1 MKFGNNLQNSIYPP
15 WENNYV
21 QYNVLKKQLEAGLS
35 KPAGW
40 TERDEGTFGETID
53 SDLTKVFNF
62 VNAKFEELQERT
74 TQAEVKVATFQ
85 EAYNQKAIE
94 TLTSSISEITDEVN
108 QLSKYCRINYAG
120 FLKIVK
126 KHDKN
131 VPYKLRPV
139 FMVQL
144 KSRAFYN
151 VNFDS
156 LVVRL
161 SKLYHSLGA
170 QSLPFG
176 TPSLPFGTPSLPFGT
191 PSLPFGTPITPSILT
206 AMAGK
211 EGLDRKS
218 FKFWVHPDNVMEVKT
233 TVLKHLPVI
242 LYTPRGP
249 NTAESLDPSLSSVYL
264 DNTAFDLYS
273 SKLER
278 QEGAQAIRLRWYGS
292 PSNNEIYVER
302 KIHHEI
308 NKFGEYHDRFTIKEK
323 YVDAFLKGE
332 YTMDRQIAKLRE
344 QGVKSPAEVERFEE
358 MVKDVQ
364 RCIVDMKLK
373 PVLRTVYNRTA
384 FQIPGDKRVRLSLD
398 TDLCM
403 IREDNLDN
411 TTRSGNHWRRMD
423 IDYPMGTK
431 TAYEQDMT
439 RFNYAILEVKLELP
453 AGKSTPGWVEE
464 LMNSHLVESA
474 ETFSK
479 YVHGVAVLLESHVA
493 LLPFWLAQ
501 LEKDSVRNTDS
512 MRGQLAVNTPSISRA
527 NSTADIHSINSRRT
541 SIASGSESD
550 NGASTRSLSKGK
562 QKSMDIIV
570 DNQYGQQN
578 GQYSSH
584 SKPASKASSIGKKP
598 FGFKGL
604 GGVFR
609 KSKGKD
615 SRESSPLLGPSDRY
629 DSVPQIRIIPPK
641 PKKVVGPL
649 KVEAKVFF
657 ANERTFLKW
666 MNFAVLLGALG
677 VGLFNAGDN
686 IGRFA
691 GIILAVTALI
701 TLVYSIWLYEKRLTM
716 LRNKDP
722 GPYDEP
728 VMPTLM
734 CVCML
739 TAISLNFYLKSTVKS
754 KP

>member
-1 MKFGNNLQNSIYPP
+1 MKFGDNLQDSIYAP
-15 WENNYV
+15 WKDNYV
-21 QYNVLKKQLEAGLS
+21 QYNPLKKQLEDGLS

-40 TERDEGTFGETID
+40 TERDEGIFGQTLD

-62 VNAKFEELQERT
+62 VTEKFEELQERT
-74 TQAEVKVATFQ
+74 SKAELKVATFH
-85 EAYNQKAIE
+85 ESYNQKAME
-94 TLTSSISEITDEVN
+94 ALTASISEITDEVN
-108 QLSKYCRINYAG
+108 QLSKYCRTNYAG

-170 QSLPFG
+170 E
-176 TPSLPFGTPSLPFGT
+176 
-191 PSLPFGTPITPSILT
+191 SLPFGTPITPSVLT
-206 AMAGK
+206 TMASQ

-242 LYTPRGP
+242 LYTPRGL

-264 DNTAFDLYS
+264 DNSAFDLYN

-278 QEGAQAIRLRWYGS
+278 KEGARAIRLRWYGS
-292 PSNNEIYVER
+292 PSNNEISVER

-308 NKFGEYHDRFTIKEK
+308 NKFGEYHDRFIIKEK

-332 YTMDRQIAKLRE
+332 YTMDRQVAKLRE
-344 QGVKSPAEVERFEE
+344 QGVKSAAEIEQFEE

-364 RCIVDMKLK
+364 KCIVDMKLK

-411 TTRSGNHWRRMD
+411 TTRSGSHWRRMD
-423 IDYPMGTK
+423 IDYPVAPK
-431 TAYEQDMT
+431 TTIEHDMT

-453 AGKSTPGWVEE
+453 AGKATPAWVNE
-464 LMNSHLVESA
+464 LMSSHLVESA
-474 ETFSK
+474 ESFSK

-501 LEKDSVRNTDS
+501 LEKETVRTADS
-512 MRGQLAVNTPSISRA
+512 MRGQLAADTPSISRA
-527 NSTADIHSINSRRT
+527 GSTAEIHSINSRRS
-541 SIASGSESD
+541 SIASRSESE
-550 NGASTRSLSKGK
+550 NGASTRSSSKGK
-562 QKSMDIIV
+562 GKSMDIVV
-570 DNQYGQQN
+570 DSQYGQNGN
-578 GQYSSH
+578 GQYGSS
-584 SKPASKASSIGKKP
+584 SKPSSRPGSIGKKS

-609 KSKGKD
+609 KSGKGKD
-615 SRESSPLLGPSDRY
+615 SRETSPLLGPSDHH
-629 DSVPQIRIIPPK
+629 DAVPQIRIIPPK

-666 MNFAVLLGALG
+666 MNFAVLLGTLG
-677 VGLFNAGDN
+677 IGLFNAGDN

-691 GIILAVTALI
+691 GILLSITALA
-701 TLVYSIWLYEKRLTM
+701 TFVYSIWLYERRLTM

-734 CVCML
+734 CVCLL
-739 TAISLNFYLKSTVKS
+739 TAISLNFYLKSSVKS

>member
-1 MKFGNNLQNSIYPP
+1 MKFGDNLEDSIYPQ
-15 WENNYV
+15 WKDNYV
-21 QYNVLKKQLEAGLS
+21 QYNALKKQLEVGLS
-35 KPAGW
+35 NPAGW
-40 TERDEGTFGETID
+40 TERDEGIFGQTLD

-74 TQAEVKVATFQ
+74 TKAELRVATFQ

-94 TLTSSISEITDEVN
+94 SLTTAISEITDEVN
-108 QLSKYCRINYAG
+108 QLSKYCRTNYAG

-144 KSRAFYN
+144 KSRAFYK

-170 QSLPFG
+170 ESL
-176 TPSLPFGTPSLPFGT
+176 T
-191 PSLPFGTPITPSILT
+191 FGTPITPSTLT
-206 AMAGK
+206 TMANQAGV
-211 EGLDRKS
+211 DRKS

-249 NTAESLDPSLSSVYL
+249 NTSESLDPSLSSVYL
-264 DNTAFDLYS
+264 DNSTFDLYN

-278 QEGAQAIRLRWYGS
+278 KEGAQAIRLKWYGN
-292 PSNNEIYVER
+292 PSNNEIFVER
-302 KIHHEI
+302 KIHHEV
-308 NKFGEYHDRFTIKEK
+308 NKFGEYHDRFSIKEK
-323 YVDAFLKGE
+323 YVDAFLKGD
-332 YTMDRQIAKLRE
+332 YTMDRQVAKLRE
-344 QGVKSPAEVERFEE
+344 QGVKSAVEIEQFDE

-364 RCIVDMKLK
+364 KCITDMKLK

-411 TTRSGNHWRRMD
+411 VSRSGSHWRRMD
-423 IDYPMGTK
+423 IDYPMESK
-431 TAYEQDMT
+431 TRYEHDMT

-453 AGKSTPGWVEE
+453 SGKATPAWVDE

-474 ETFSK
+474 ESFSK

-501 LEKDSVRNTDS
+501 LEKETVRAPDT
-512 MRGQLAVNTPSISRA
+512 MHGQLADHHSISRA
-527 NSTADIHSINSRRT
+527 TSTAEIHSINSRR
-541 SIASGSESD
+541 SSVASGSDSD
-550 NGASTRSLSKGK
+550 NGASTRSLTKGK
-562 QKSMDIIV
+562 QRSMDVVV
-570 DNQYGQQN
+570 DSQYGN
-578 GQYSSH
+578 RNDASDTHYGSSR
-584 SKPASKASSIGKKP
+584 PASSRASSIGKKS

-604 GGVFR
+604 GGVFKR
-609 KSKGKD
+609 SKKD
-615 SRESSPLLGPSDRY
+615 TRENSPLLGPNDH
-629 DSVPQIRIIPPK
+629 DVPQIRIIPPK
-641 PKKVVGPL
+641 PKKVVGVL

-666 MNFAVLLGALG
+666 MNFAVLLGTLG

-691 GIILAVTALI
+691 GILLAITALV
-701 TLVYSIWLYEKRLTM
+701 TLVYSIWLYERRLTM

-734 CVCML
+734 CACML
-739 TAISLNFYLKSTVKS
+739 TAIGINFYLKSNVKP

>member
-1 MKFGNNLQNSIYPP
+1 MKFGDNLQDSIYPA
-15 WENNYV
+15 WKDNYV
-21 QYNVLKKQLEAGLS
+21 QYNALKKQLEDGLS

-40 TERDEGTFGETID
+40 TERDEGIFGQTLD
-53 SDLTKVFNF
+53 SDLTKIFNF
-62 VNAKFEELQERT
+62 VNEMFEGLQERT
-74 TQAEVKVATFQ
+74 TKAEASVGVFQ
-85 EAYNQKAIE
+85 QAYNQKAIE
-94 TLTSSISEITDEVN
+94 SLTTTISDITEEVN
-108 QLSKYCRINYAG
+108 QLSKYCRTNYAG

-131 VPYKLRPV
+131 VPYRLRPV

-161 SKLYHSLGA
+161 SKLYHTLGGESL
-170 QSLPFG
+170 LV
-176 TPSLPFGTPSLPFGT
+176 
-191 PSLPFGTPITPSILT
+191 GTPITPSVLT
-206 AMAGK
+206 GMMYK
-211 EGLDRKS
+211 EGLDRRS

-242 LYTPRGP
+242 VYTPRGP
-249 NTAESLDPSLSSVYL
+249 NTAESLDPSLSAVYL
-264 DNTAFDLYS
+264 DNSAFDLYN
-273 SKLER
+273 SKLEHK
-278 QEGAQAIRLRWYGS
+278 EGAQAIRLRWYGG
-292 PSNNEIYVER
+292 PSNNEVFVER
-302 KIHHEI
+302 KIHHEV
-308 NKFGEYHDRFTIKEK
+308 NRFGEYHDRFSIKEK
-323 YVDAFLKGE
+323 YIDAFLKGE
-332 YTMDRQIAKLRE
+332 YTMERQVAKQRE
-344 QGVKSPAEVERFEE
+344 QGVKSPAEIEQFDE

-364 RCIVDMKLK
+364 KCIVDMKLK

-411 TTRSGNHWRRMD
+411 TARSGNHWRRMD
-423 IDYPMGTK
+423 INYPIAAK
-431 TAYEQDMT
+431 TAYENDMT

-453 AGKSTPGWVEE
+453 AGKATPSWVEE

-474 ETFSK
+474 ESFSK

-501 LEKDSVRNTDS
+501 LEESKNVRTPDA
-512 MRGQLAVNTPSISRA
+512 MRGQLTGNTPSISRA
-527 NSTADIHSINSRRT
+527 GSTADIHSINSRRS
-541 SIASGSESD
+541 SIASRSDSE
-550 NGASTRSLSKGK
+550 NGTSTRSLSKGK
-562 QKSMDIIV
+562 QKSMDIVV
-570 DNQYGQQN
+570 DSQYGQDGAQN
-578 GQYSSH
+578 GHRQYGST
-584 SKPASKASSIGKKP
+584 SKPASRASSLGKKS
-598 FGFKGL
+598 FGFKGF
-604 GGVFR
+604 GGVFK
-609 KSKGKD
+609 KSGKGGRG
-615 SRESSPLLGPSDRY
+615 SHESSPLLGPNNNYQDA
-629 DSVPQIRIIPPK
+629 VPQIKIIPPM
-641 PKKVVGPL
+641 PKKVVGTL

-666 MNFAVLLGALG
+666 MNFAVLLGTLG
-677 VGLFNAGDN
+677 IGLFNAADN

-691 GIILAVTALI
+691 GILLSITALM
-701 TLVYSIWLYEKRLTM
+701 TLVYAIWLYERRLTM

-734 CVCML
+734 CACML
-739 TAISLNFYLKSTVKS
+739 VAISLNFYLKANVKP

>member
-1 MKFGNNLQNSIYPP
+1 MKFGDNLQDSIYSP
-15 WENNYV
+15 WKDNYV
-21 QYNVLKKQLEAGLS
+21 QYNALKKQLEDGLF
-35 KPAGW
+35 KHAGW
-40 TERDEGTFGETID
+40 TERDEGIFGETLD
-53 SDLTKVFNF
+53 GDLTKVFNF
-62 VNAKFEELQERT
+62 VTSKFEELQERT
-74 TQAEVKVATFQ
+74 TQAELKVATFQ
-85 EAYNQKAIE
+85 DAYNQKALE
-94 TLTSSISEITDEVN
+94 TLTSSISEVTEEVN
-108 QLSKYCRINYAG
+108 QLSKYCRTNYAG
-120 FLKIVK
+120 FLKIIK

-144 KSRAFYN
+144 KSRAFYS

-170 QSLPFG
+170 ESLP
-176 TPSLPFGTPSLPFGT
+176 S
-191 PSLPFGTPITPSILT
+191 GTPITPSVLTGILN
-206 AMAGK
+206 K
-211 EGLDRKS
+211 EGLDRAS

-233 TVLKHLPVI
+233 TVLKHLPVV
-242 LYTPRGP
+242 LYTPPGP

-264 DNTAFDLYS
+264 DNSAFDLYN

-278 QEGAQAIRLRWYGS
+278 KEGAQAIRLRWYGS
-292 PSNNEIYVER
+292 PSNNEIFVER

-323 YVDAFLKGE
+323 YVDAFLKGD

-344 QGVKSPAEVERFEE
+344 QGVKSAAEIEQYGE

-364 RCIVDMKLK
+364 KCIVDMKLRS
-373 PVLRTVYNRTA
+373 VLRTVYNRTA

-423 IDYPMGTK
+423 IDYPMGPK

-453 AGKSTPGWVEE
+453 VGKTTPAWVEE

-474 ETFSK
+474 ESFSK
-479 YVHGVAVLLESHVA
+479 YVHGVAMLLESHVA

-501 LEKDSVRNTDS
+501 LEKESIKAPES
-512 MRGQLAVNTPSISRA
+512 MRGQLASGTPSLSRA
-527 NSTADIHSINSRRT
+527 ASTTEIHSINSRRS
-541 SIASGSESD
+541 SISSRSDSD

-562 QKSMDIIV
+562 HRSVDVVV
-570 DNQYGQQN
+570 DNQYGAQN
-578 GQYSSH
+578 GQGHYGSTP
-584 SKPASKASSIGKKP
+584 KQPASRVSSISKKS

-604 GGVFR
+604 GGVFKR
-609 KSKGKD
+609 GGKGKD
-615 SRESSPLLGPSDRY
+615 SHESSPLLGHSDV
-629 DSVPQIRIIPPK
+629 DSVPKVKIIPPK

-666 MNFAVLLGALG
+666 MNFAILLGTLG
-677 VGLFNAGDN
+677 MGLFNGANN

-691 GIILAVTALI
+691 GIILAITALA
-701 TLVYSIWLYEKRLTM
+701 TLVYAIWLYERRLTM

-739 TAISLNFYLKSTVKS
+739 SAISLNFYLSSNIKS

>member
-1 MKFGNNLQNSIYPP
+1 MKFGDNLAESIYPQ
-15 WENNYV
+15 WKDNYV
-21 QYNVLKKQLEAGLS
+21 QYNALKKQLEEGLF

-40 TERDEGTFGETID
+40 TERDEGIFGQTLD
-53 SDLTKVFNF
+53 NDLTKVYNF
-62 VNAKFEELQERT
+62 VNEKFEELQERT
-74 TQAEVKVATFQ
+74 TKAELRVATFQ

-94 TLTSSISEITDEVN
+94 SLTSAISEITDEVN
-108 QLSKYCRINYAG
+108 QLSKYCRTNYAG

-144 KSRAFYN
+144 KSRTFYN

-161 SKLYHSLGA
+161 SKLYHSLG
-170 QSLPFG
+170 QE
-176 TPSLPFGTPSLPFGT
+176 T
-191 PSLPFGTPITPSILT
+191 LPFGTPITPSAL
-206 AMAGK
+206 AGLAK
-211 EGLDRKS
+211 QGGLDRKS

-264 DNTAFDLYS
+264 DNSAFDLYN

-278 QEGAQAIRLRWYGS
+278 KEGAQAIRLRWYGG
-292 PSNNEIYVER
+292 PSNSEIFVER
-302 KIHHEI
+302 KIHYEV
-308 NKFGEYHDRFTIKEK
+308 NKFGEYHDRFSIKEK
-323 YVDAFLKGE
+323 YVDAFLKGD
-332 YTMDRQIAKLRE
+332 YTMDRQFAKLRE
-344 QGVKSPAEVERFEE
+344 QGVKSAAEIEQYEE
-358 MVKDVQ
+358 MVKDIQ
-364 RCIVDMKLK
+364 KCIVDMKLK

-398 TDLCM
+398 SDLCM

-411 TTRSGNHWRRMD
+411 KSRSGNHWRRMD
-423 IDYPMGTK
+423 IDYPLAPK
-431 TAYEQDMT
+431 TTYEQDMT
-439 RFNYAILEVKLELP
+439 RFNYAILEVKMELP
-453 AGKSTPGWVEE
+453 PGKVTPAWVVE

-474 ETFSK
+474 ESFSK

-501 LEKDSVRNTDS
+501 LEKEAVRAPDS
-512 MRGQLAVNTPSISRA
+512 MRGQLTGDTPSISRA
-527 NSTADIHSINSRRT
+527 GSTAEIQSINSRRS
-541 SIASGSESD
+541 SIVSRSESE

-562 QKSMDIIV
+562 QRQALDVVV
-570 DNQYGQQN
+570 DSRYGQHRADN
-578 GQYSSH
+578 GYGPYNSS
-584 SKPASKASSIGKKP
+584 SRPASSRASSIGKKP

-604 GGVFR
+604 GGIFR
-609 KSKGKD
+609 RSRKGAD
-615 SRESSPLLGPSDRY
+615 SLESNPLLDPSQSDNG
-629 DSVPQIRIIPPK
+629 SIPQIRIIPPK
-641 PKKVVGPL
+641 PKKVLGVL

-666 MNFAVLLGALG
+666 MNISVLLGTLG
-677 VGLFNAGDN
+677 VSLFNASDN

-691 GIILAVTALI
+691 GILLALTALV

-716 LRNKDP
+716 LRNRDP

-728 VMPTLM
+728 VMPTLL
-734 CVCML
+734 CACML
-739 TAISLNFYLKSTVKS
+739 TAISLNFYLKSNMKS

>member
-1 MKFGNNLQNSIYPP
+1 MKFGDNLENSTYAP
-15 WENNYV
+15 WKDYYV
-21 QYNVLKKQLEAGLS
+21 QYNDLKKQLEDGLY
-35 KPAGW
+35 KPSGW
-40 TERDEGTFGETID
+40 TERDEGIFGATLD
-53 SDLTKVFNF
+53 GDLTKVFNF
-62 VNAKFEELQERT
+62 VNSKFEELQERT
-74 TQAEVKVATFQ
+74 TNAELKVATFQ
-85 EAYNQKAIE
+85 EAYNQKALE
-94 TLTSSISEITDEVN
+94 TLTSSISEVTDEVN
-108 QLSKYCRINYAG
+108 QLSKYCRTNYAG

-131 VPYKLRPV
+131 VPYRLRPV

-161 SKLYHSLGA
+161 SKLYHSLGGE
-170 QSLPFG
+170 SLP
-176 TPSLPFGTPSLPFGT
+176 L
-191 PSLPFGTPITPSILT
+191 GTPITPSALT
-206 AMAGK
+206 VRMNK

-233 TVLKHLPVI
+233 TVLKHLPVV

-264 DNTAFDLYS
+264 DNTAFDLYN

-292 PSNNEIYVER
+292 PSNNEIFVER

-308 NKFGEYHDRFTIKEK
+308 NKFGEYHDRFTVKEK
-323 YVDAFLKGE
+323 YVDSFLKGE
-332 YTMDRQIAKLRE
+332 YTMDRHIAKLRE
-344 QGVKSPAEVERFEE
+344 QGGKSAAEIDQYEE

-364 RCIVDMKLK
+364 KCIVDMKLK

-398 TDLCM
+398 SDLCM

-423 IDYPMGTK
+423 IDYPMGSK
-431 TAYEQDMT
+431 TAYENDMT

-453 AGKSTPGWVEE
+453 IGQATPSWVDE

-474 ETFSK
+474 ESFSK

-501 LEKDSVRNTDS
+501 LEKDSVKASDS
-512 MRGQLAVNTPSISRA
+512 MRGQLPDTPSLSRA
-527 NSTADIHSINSRRT
+527 ASTAEIHSINSRRS
-541 SIASGSESD
+541 SIASRYESD
-550 NGASTRSLSKGK
+550 NGASTRSMSKGK
-562 QKSMDIIV
+562 QKSMDVLV
-570 DNQYGQQN
+570 DNQYGQN
-578 GQYSSH
+578 GQGYGATSR
-584 SKPASKASSIGKKP
+584 ANKKP

-604 GGVFR
+604 GGVFKR
-609 KSKGKD
+609 GGKD
-615 SRESSPLLGPSDRY
+615 NTSRASSSLNPSD
-629 DSVPQIRIIPPK
+629 DPDGVPKIKIIPPK

-666 MNFAVLLGALG
+666 MNFAVLLGTIG
-677 VGLFNAGDN
+677 VSLFNAADN

-691 GIILAVTALI
+691 GILLAITGLLTLI
-701 TLVYSIWLYEKRLTM
+701 YSIWLYERRLTM

-739 TAISLNFYLKSTVKS
+739 TAISLNFYLKSNVKS

>member
-1 MKFGNNLQNSIYPP
+1 MKFGDNLEDSINPQ
-15 WENNYV
+15 WKDNYV
-21 QYNVLKKQLEAGLS
+21 QYNALKKQLEEGLN
-35 KPAGW
+35 KTAGW
-40 TERDEGTFGETID
+40 TERDESIFGQTLD

-62 VNAKFEELQERT
+62 VHSKFEELQERT
-74 TQAEVKVATFQ
+74 TKAELKVATFQ
-85 EAYNQKAIE
+85 ESYNQKAIE
-94 TLTSSISEITDEVN
+94 TLTSTVSEITDDVN
-108 QLSKYCRINYAG
+108 QLSKYCRTNYAG

-139 FMVQL
+139 FMIQL

-161 SKLYHSLGA
+161 SKLYHSLG
-170 QSLPFG
+170 G
-176 TPSLPFGTPSLPFGT
+176 E
-191 PSLPFGTPITPSILT
+191 SLPFGTPITPST
-206 AMAGK
+206 FTGMSNQA
-211 EGLDRKS
+211 GLDRKS

-249 NTAESLDPSLSSVYL
+249 NNAESLDPSLSSVYL
-264 DNTAFDLYS
+264 DNTAFDLYN

-278 QEGAQAIRLRWYGS
+278 KEGAQAFRLRWYGN
-292 PSNNEIYVER
+292 PSNNEIHVER
-302 KIHHEI
+302 KIHHEV
-308 NKFGEYHDRFTIKEK
+308 NKFGEYHDRFTLKEK
-323 YVDAFLKGE
+323 YVDAFLRGD
-332 YTMDRQIAKLRE
+332 YTMERQVAKLRE
-344 QGVKSPAEVERFEE
+344 QGVKSTAEIDKFEN

-364 RCIVDMKLK
+364 KCIVDMKLK

-384 FQIPGDKRVRLSLD
+384 FQIPGDKRVRLSMD

-411 TTRSGNHWRRMD
+411 ISRSGDHWRRMD
-423 IDYPMGTK
+423 INYPMEAK
-431 TAYEQDMT
+431 TTYENDMT
-439 RFNYAILEVKLELP
+439 RFNYSILEVKLELP
-453 AGKSTPGWVEE
+453 EGKATPSWVTD

-501 LEKDSVRNTDS
+501 LEKETGRAPDS
-512 MRGQLAVNTPSISRA
+512 MRGQLSADTPSISRA
-527 NSTADIHSINSRRT
+527 GSTADIQSINSRR
-541 SIASGSESD
+541 SSLAESD
-550 NGASTRSLSKGK
+550 NGASTKAKGK
-562 QKSMDIIV
+562 QRSMDIVV
-570 DNQYGQQN
+570 DSQYGAEN
-578 GQYSSH
+578 GQGAYGSASNRPSLSRTSSKR
-584 SKPASKASSIGKKP
+584 S

-604 GGVFR
+604 GGVFKR
-609 KSKGKD
+609 SGLGSKD
-615 SRESSPLLGPSDRY
+615 SRETSPLLGPNNGDH
-629 DSVPQIRIIPPK
+629 DVPQIRIIPPK
-641 PKKVVGPL
+641 PKKVVGVL

-666 MNFAVLLGALG
+666 MNFAVLLGTLG
-677 VGLFNAGDN
+677 VGLFNGADN

-691 GIILAVTALI
+691 GILLALTALL
-701 TLVYSIWLYEKRLTM
+701 TLVYAIWLYEKRLTM

-734 CVCML
+734 CVCLL

>member
-1 MKFGNNLQNSIYPP
+1 MKFGDNLEDSINPE
-15 WENNYV
+15 WKDNYV
-21 QYNVLKKQLEAGLS
+21 QYNALKKQLEEGLNKS
-35 KPAGW
+35 AGW
-40 TERDEGTFGETID
+40 TERDEGIFGQTLD

-62 VNAKFEELQERT
+62 VNSKFEELQERT
-74 TQAEVKVATFQ
+74 TKAELKVATFH
-85 EAYNQKAIE
+85 ESYNQKALE
-94 TLTSSISEITDEVN
+94 TLTSTISGITDDVN
-108 QLSKYCRINYAG
+108 QLSKYCRTNYAG

-161 SKLYHSLGA
+161 SKLYHSLG
-170 QSLPFG
+170 G
-176 TPSLPFGTPSLPFGT
+176 E
-191 PSLPFGTPITPSILT
+191 SLPFGTPITPST
-206 AMAGK
+206 FTGMSNQA
-211 EGLDRKS
+211 GLDRKS

-249 NTAESLDPSLSSVYL
+249 NHGESLDPSLSSVYL
-264 DNTAFDLYS
+264 DDSSFDLYNN
-273 SKLER
+273 KLER
-278 QEGAQAIRLRWYGS
+278 KEGAQAIRLRWYGN
-292 PSNNEIYVER
+292 PSNNEIHVER
-302 KIHHEI
+302 KIHHEV
-308 NKFGEYHDRFTIKEK
+308 NKFGEYHDRFSIKEK

-332 YTMDRQIAKLRE
+332 YTMERQVAKLRE
-344 QGVKSPAEVERFEE
+344 QGVKSSAEIDKFEE

-364 RCIVDMKLK
+364 NCIVQMKLK

-384 FQIPGDKRVRLSLD
+384 FQIPGDKRVRLSMD

-403 IREDNLDN
+403 IREDNFDGVS
-411 TTRSGNHWRRMD
+411 RSGNHWRRMD
-423 IDYPMGTK
+423 IDYPMESK
-431 TAYEQDMT
+431 TAYEHDMT

-453 AGKSTPGWVEE
+453 EGKATPAWVTE

-501 LEKDSVRNTDS
+501 LEKETARPADS
-512 MRGQLAVNTPSISRA
+512 MRGQLSADTPSISRA
-527 NSTADIHSINSRRT
+527 GSTAEVHSINSRR
-541 SIASGSESD
+541 SSVASGPESD
-550 NGASTRSLSKGK
+550 NGSNGKGKGK
-562 QKSMDIIV
+562 QRGMDIVV
-570 DNQYGQQN
+570 DSQYGASN
-578 GQYSSH
+578 ANSRPSLSRTSSRR
-584 SKPASKASSIGKKP
+584 S
-598 FGFKGL
+598 FTFKGL
-604 GGVFR
+604 AGAFR
-609 KSKGKD
+609 RSGMNKD
-615 SRESSPLLGPSDRY
+615 SRETSPLLGPSHGDP

-641 PKKVVGPL
+641 PKKVVGVL

-666 MNFAVLLGALG
+666 MNFAVLLGTLG

-691 GIILAVTALI
+691 GILLALTALL
-701 TLVYSIWLYEKRLTM
+701 TLVYAIWLYERRLTM

-734 CVCML
+734 CVCLL
-739 TAISLNFYLKSTVKS
+739 TAISLNFYLKSNVKS